1 MTSSN
6 PVRAFFGTALSSLV
20 LSLAAPASAQE
31 LSFGL
36 TTDYERG
43 GLGGVVEFHGRP
55 VFGDPNGLSGAWGVA
70 ARADLDGNAWVGA
83 GFVLDAAIGDKAFVE
98 ASFMPGYYWPGDT
111 DLGHN
116 LQFRS
121 LIGFG
126 WNLAP
131 GQCGDPE
138 PRSHLERRDRYSQSR
153 GGDRCAPLPDVVLI
167 AHETHRQDGPE
178 PCRSRT

>member
-131 GQCGDPE
+131 GSAVILSLDHISNAGIDIRNPGAE
-138 PRSHLERRDRYSQSR
+138 TVALRYRMSF
-153 GGDRCAPLPDVVLI
+153 
-167 AHETHRQDGPE
+167 
-178 PCRSRT
+178 

>member
-55 VFGDPNGLSGAWGVA
+55 VFGDPNGLSGSWGVA

-131 GQCGDPE
+131 GSAVILSLDHISNAGIDIRNPGAE
-138 PRSHLERRDRYSQSR
+138 TVALRYRMSF
-153 GGDRCAPLPDVVLI
+153 
-167 AHETHRQDGPE
+167 
-178 PCRSRT
+178 